1 MLGCTKCVP
10 RVCGFRLDKN
20 VGHNL
25 VNVDVCF
32 CLKRGHWV
40 FMLGRTKCVPRVCGF
55 RLDKNVGH
63 NLVNVD
69 VCLWVSMDRFLPEF
83 EIVPD

>member
-1 MLGCTKCVP
+1 MGIY
-10 RVCGFRLDKN
+10 
-20 VGHNL
+20 VGA
-25 VNVDVCF
+25 D
-32 CLKRGHWV
+32 
-40 FMLGRTKCVPRVCGF
+40 
-55 RLDKNVGH
+55 LDKNVGH